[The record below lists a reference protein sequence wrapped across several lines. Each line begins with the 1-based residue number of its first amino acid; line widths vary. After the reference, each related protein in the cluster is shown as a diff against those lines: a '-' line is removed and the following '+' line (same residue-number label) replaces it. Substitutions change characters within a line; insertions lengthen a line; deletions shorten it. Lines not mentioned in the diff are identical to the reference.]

1 MKKKNNSKDEQEKLD
16 VLKVRLDREWNNAQ
30 SNRKEI
36 DWQWFMYDLWV
47 SGNHY
52 AKWDKNTQQIITTI
66 RDKGKVKIVINKI
79 YSTLRSVRNFV
90 LRNRPKAEV
99 TPDDLTE
106 ENISEVNKLNKFLD
120 FLHDKLRLRTK
131 LKGTVWHALKYS
143 VGYWQVLWNE
153 DADDGKGEISINMT
167 DPYDLYWD
175 PVATSPN
182 EARYCIL
189 AVRRNI
195 EDLKSDPKYQIND
208 IKGDELLAASSMKS
222 RLLQAEKGMKTF
234 GEDKGTST
242 VIVREHWYWDTK
254 ETEGKDKDGN
264 PTKSKERKLMICA
277 IAGNKMIRKPED
289 TGLTRIPF
297 FKLASDVEPL
307 AMVGTGWVKHMIPM
321 NRALNRLESQVAEYN
336 DIMNKGKWVA
346 DKGSGVRIINNEN
359 GQIIEKKRG
368 YEVAQQP
375 IAPMSAA
382 VFQQIENM
390 NRYIEDLGG
399 AHDASMGR
407 IPAGAK
413 SGKALEALQ
422 VGDSNNMSEIVE
434 NVEEFLEEVYEY
446 VLSLAAQKY
455 QFARR
460 IIPLTTSGQRE
471 FIDLIGEEADNQPNG
486 ATVIPTKNTVDV
498 KITSWLAHTAQARQE
513 ILKELYQLQAIDQET
528 LLEGFN
534 IGSVADVI
542 KKTQEK
548 RLKDAATQI
557 EVDKQTE
564 IAGGEAQAEVAKA
577 QGGAGAR
584 EAIAVLKQIIGGN
597 EPQVPS
603 MVTPEF
609 IQYIDSFLASPEG
622 QSLGP
627 DIIKAVQD
635 YMAKVQVK

>member
-1 MKKKNNSKDEQEKLD
+1 MDKKNKDKEMEELN
-16 VLKVRLDREWNNAQ
+16 VLKVRLDREWNNAS
-30 SNRKEI
+30 SNRKEM

-52 AKWDKNTQQIITTI
+52 AKWDKNTQQIISTV
-66 RDKGKVKIVINKI
+66 RDKGKVKIVVNKV

-99 TPDDLTE
+99 TPNDLTE
-106 ENISEVNKLNKFLD
+106 KNIEEVNKLNKYLD

-131 LKGTVWHALKYS
+131 LKGTLWHALKYS
-143 VGYWQVLWNE
+143 IGFWQVLWDEENQ
-153 DADDGKGEISINMT
+153 EIDVNIC

-175 PVATSPN
+175 PIATSPH
-182 EARYCIL
+182 EAKYCIL
-189 AVRRNI
+189 AVRRNV
-195 EDLKSDPKYQIND
+195 EDLKNDPKYQVDNM
-208 IKGDELLAASSMKS
+208 KGDQLLAASSMKS
-222 RLLQAEKGMKTF
+222 RLLQAEKGMKSF
-234 GEDKGTST
+234 NDDKDNKT
-242 VIVREHWYWDTK
+242 VIVREHWYWETK
-254 ETEGKDKDGN
+254 EVEGKDEEGK
-264 PTKSKERKLMICA
+264 PKKSKEKKLMICA
-277 IAGNKMIRKPED
+277 IAGDKIIRNPED
-289 TGLTRIPF
+289 SGLDRFPF

-307 AMVGTGWVKHMIPM
+307 AMYGTGWVKNMIPM

-368 YEVAQQP
+368 FEVTQQP

-390 NRYIEDLGG
+390 NRYIEDLG
-399 AHDASMGR
+399 AMHDASMGR
-407 IPAGAK
+407 VPAGAK
-413 SGKALEALQ
+413 SGRALEALQ

-446 VLSLAAQKY
+446 ILYLASQKY

-460 IIPLTTSGQRE
+460 IIPLTKTGERE
-471 FIDLIGEEADNQPNG
+471 FITVIGEGAENQPEG
-486 ATVIPTKNTVDV
+486 ATVIPEKNTVDV
-498 KITSWLAHTAQARQE
+498 KITSWLANTTQARQE

-528 LLEGFN
+528 LLEGYGV
-534 IGSVADVI
+534 GSVADVI
-542 KKTQEK
+542 KKTKQKQLE
-548 RLKDAATQI
+548 DAATKI
-557 EVDKQTE
+557 EVDKQSQV
-564 IAGGEAQAEVAKA
+564 AGGEAQAEINKA

-584 EAIAVLKQIIGGN
+584 EAIAVLKQIIGGKQ
-597 EPQVPS
+597 PPVPS

-609 IQYIDSFLASPEG
+609 IQYIDQFMQSEEG

-627 DIIKAVQD
+627 DIIKAIQD
-635 YMAKVQVK
+635 YLAQVQVK